1 MTDLNVRRYRPPDA
15 AAVWRVHERAYRAAF
30 PADDPDAND
39 DLHDVEGT
47 YLRNGEFLVGELPAR
62 ASPRAPPDGR
72 LVATGGLRPTEEPA
86 GDRTALLT
94 RLRVDPDLGCWK
106 HGRAMVRALER
117 AARRRGFERIVLDTD
132 ERLPGGRVLW
142 ELEGYEG
149 CGPSYRADAAMLLY
163 RYRKA
168 L

>member
-1 MTDLNVRRYRPPDA
+1 MTDPTVRRYRPPDA
-15 AAVWRVHERAYRAAF
+15 AAVRRVHDRADRAAV
-30 PADDPDAND
+30 PADDPDANG

-62 ASPRAPPDGR
+62 APPDGR
-72 LVATGGLRPTEEPA
+72 LVATGGFRPTDGPA
-86 GDRTALLT
+86 ADRTALLT
-94 RLRVDPDLGCWK
+94 RLRVDPDHGCWK

-132 ERLPGGRVLW
+132 ERLPGGRVLR

-149 CGPSYRADAAMLLY
+149 CGPSYRADAAVLLY